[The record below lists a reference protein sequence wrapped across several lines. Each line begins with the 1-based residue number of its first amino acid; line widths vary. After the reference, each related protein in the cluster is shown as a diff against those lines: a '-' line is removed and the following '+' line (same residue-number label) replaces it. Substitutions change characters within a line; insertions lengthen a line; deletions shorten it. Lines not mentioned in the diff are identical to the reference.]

1 VTMNIEIV
9 SPQNLRVK
17 EWTQLLERRGRD
29 KQGKFLIEGF
39 HLVEEA
45 IKAGAD
51 VTTIVYS
58 LEKGKPA
65 ALFAATQDRIEWI
78 GVSQAVLEKCSDTQT
93 PQGIFAVVDKPN
105 LRGED
110 LWSSRLRD
118 LVVVVDGVQDPGNLG
133 TIIRSADAVGAG
145 GVLLGAGTVDVY
157 NPKTIRSTMGSLFHL
172 PILEGDL
179 LQILL
184 RARAEGVQLVTTS
197 LQAQQS
203 CYETDLSKPT
213 WIILGNEAKGV
224 SPEVA
229 AEADVKVII
238 PMQGQ
243 AESLNVAMAGTV
255 LLFEASRQRMYPP
268 QINPYQ
274 SK

>member
-1 VTMNIEIV
+1 MNMEIV
-9 SPQNLRVK
+9 STQNPRVK

-45 IKAGAD
+45 LKAGAA
-51 VTTIVYS
+51 VSTIVYG
-58 LEKGKPA
+58 LDKGKPA
-65 ALFAATQDRIEWI
+65 ALFAAAQDRIEWI
-78 GVSQAVLEKCSDTQT
+78 GVSPAVLEKCSDTQT

-110 LWSSRLRD
+110 FWLTGLRD

-133 TIIRSADAVGAG
+133 TVIRSADAVGAG

-179 LQILL
+179 LQILP
-184 RARAEGVQLVTTS
+184 RVKAEGIQLVTTS
-197 LQAQQS
+197 LQAQQT

-213 WIILGNEAKGV
+213 WIILGSEAKGV

-238 PMQGQ
+238 PMQGL

-255 LLFEASRQRMYPP
+255 LLFEASRQRMFYT
-268 QINPYQ
+268 N
-274 SK
+274 

>member
-1 VTMNIEIV
+1 MNTEIV
-9 SPQNLRVK
+9 SPQNPRVK
-17 EWTQLLERRGRD
+17 EWTQLLDRRGRA
-29 KQGKFLIEGF
+29 KQGKYIIEGF

-45 IKAGAD
+45 VKAKAEI
-51 VTTIVYS
+51 VTIVYS
-58 LEKGKPA
+58 LDKGKPA
-65 ALFAATQDRIEWI
+65 ELFTAAEERTEWI

-93 PQGIFAVVDKPN
+93 PQGIFAVVEKPTLN
-105 LRGED
+105 AEELGASG
-110 LWSSRLRD
+110 LGD

-133 TIIRSADAVGAG
+133 TIIRSADAVGAS

-172 PILEGDL
+172 PILEVDL
-179 LQILL
+179 LEYLP
-184 RARAEGVQLVTTS
+184 RAKAQGIQLVTTS
-197 LQAQQS
+197 LQAKHS
-203 CYETDLSKPT
+203 CYDTDLCRPT

-224 SPEVA
+224 SPAVA
-229 AEADVKVII
+229 AEADVPVII

-243 AESLNVAMAGTV
+243 AESLNVAMAATV

-268 QINPYQ
+268 KINTYP

>member
-1 VTMNIEIV
+1 MNNEIL
-9 SPQNLRVK
+9 SPQNSRVK
-17 EWTQLLERRGRD
+17 EWTHLLERRGRD

-45 IKAGAD
+45 VKAEAA

-65 ALFAATQDRIEWI
+65 ALYAATEDRIEWI

-93 PQGIFAVVDKPN
+93 PQGIFAVVSKPDMA
-105 LRGED
+105 GGA
-110 LWSSRLRD
+110 LWPADMPD
-118 LVVVVDGVQDPGNLG
+118 LVVVIDGIQDPGNLG

-145 GVLLGAGTVDVY
+145 GILLGAGTVDAY
-157 NPKTIRSTMGSLFHL
+157 NPKAIRSTMGSFFHL
-172 PILEGDL
+172 PIVEGDL
-179 LQILL
+179 LQILPH
-184 RARAEGVQLVTTS
+184 AKAEGVQLVTTS
-197 LQAQQS
+197 LQASQS

-224 SPEVA
+224 SPEVGDI
-229 AEADVKVII
+229 ADVKVII
-238 PMQGQ
+238 PMQGK
-243 AESLNVAMAGTV
+243 AESLNVAMAATV
-255 LLFEASRQRMYPP
+255 LLFEASRQRRYQPK
-268 QINPYQ
+268 INTYQ